1 MSVSQQEMQKSAQ
14 VVPAPNTRGGGW
26 LEGRRLLVYGGA
38 LLFLEY
44 FVLGMWWF
52 GHHVLQNATIPSPA
66 WDLGVFWS
74 ASGLAI
80 AHGAT
85 AAYDWELLRVA
96 EAAIL
101 PPGIF
106 GPFSY
111 PPTFLLLI
119 YPIGMLTFGAATV
132 VFSVCGI
139 ALYLLVLRSVVASKR
154 LPWLIPAVA
163 FPGVWVAIL
172 TGQNS
177 LFTMAAA
184 GAALVLLRRSPI
196 AAGAC
201 IALLC
206 IKPQLGVLFPLFLLC
221 ERQWRALVS
230 ATCFSLLY
238 LAVSWLVFGTETFLA
253 SARSATM
260 FRHAIVENGG
270 VILYGAPTVFGVLR
284 SAGCSTMVSYAA
296 HAASAVLVIAAC
308 VWLWRSAC
316 RFELRAAALP
326 VATLMA
332 QPYLIY
338 YDLAWLALPIAWLTV
353 DFVRHGSSR
362 FEKAVLIA
370 AWLVP
375 AQGLFAVLSRQTG
388 QWAPVVLVALLIII
402 VRRALAPQ
410 GSTPQ
415 SAAID
420 AGA

>member
-1 MSVSQQEMQKSAQ
+1 
-14 VVPAPNTRGGGW
+14 
-26 LEGRRLLVYGGA
+26 
-38 LLFLEY
+38 
-44 FVLGMWWF
+44 
-52 GHHVLQNATIPSPA
+52 
-66 WDLGVFWS
+66 
-74 ASGLAI
+74 
-80 AHGAT
+80 
-85 AAYDWELLRVA
+85 
-96 EAAIL
+96 
-101 PPGIF
+101 
-106 GPFSY
+106 
-111 PPTFLLLI
+111 
-119 YPIGMLTFGAATV
+119 
-132 VFSVCGI
+132 
-139 ALYLLVLRSVVASKR
+139 
-154 LPWLIPAVA
+154 
-163 FPGVWVAIL
+163 
-172 TGQNS
+172 
-177 LFTMAAA
+177 
-184 GAALVLLRRSPI
+184 
-196 AAGAC
+196 
-201 IALLC
+201 
-206 IKPQLGVLFPLFLLC
+206 
-221 ERQWRALVS
+221 
-230 ATCFSLLY
+230 
-238 LAVSWLVFGTETFLA
+238 
-253 SARSATM
+253 
-260 FRHAIVENGG
+260 
-270 VILYGAPTVFGVLR
+270 
-284 SAGCSTMVSYAA
+284 MVSYAA